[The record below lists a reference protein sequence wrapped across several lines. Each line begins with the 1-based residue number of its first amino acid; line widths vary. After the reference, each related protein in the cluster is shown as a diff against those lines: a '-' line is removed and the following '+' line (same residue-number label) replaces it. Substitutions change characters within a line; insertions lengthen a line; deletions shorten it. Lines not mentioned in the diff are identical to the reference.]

1 MHKTTEA
8 QLLITLRDSL
18 QHIKGMGKPSAYVQA
33 QVLQHGAPIVK
44 ALQQNHG
51 HDLAGSIA
59 LMRPVINQLL
69 QGE

>member
-1 MHKTTEA
+1 MTNEA
-8 QLLITLRDSL
+8 TLLMNLRDSL
-18 QHIKGMGKPSAYVQA
+18 QHIKGMGTPSPYVQE
-33 QVLQHGAPIVK
+33 QVKLHGAPIVK

-59 LMRPVINQLL
+59 LMRPIINQLL